1 MRIRSGAAG
10 FCVTAAVAAMAT
22 AGFAW
27 PAVLLGWT
35 VSTLV
40 MLVLGRCH
48 REPVLGPERI
58 TLLLGVLTMAAA
70 VHGAERAF
78 PEDSTFPFVSLM
90 LLLLLWRGMRGTER
104 TAEST
109 AAILGIILLPVL
121 GAVLVFGLGETAGK
135 WTRPVAA
142 DWKQVWISAA
152 AASPW
157 WCLDRGKR
165 DVRSWL
171 WYGASAGVSLGLSV
185 LTWGTLGSALAQTE
199 QFPLYRSVQTV
210 RILGVLQRMEALVA
224 ATLLMGGFGILLLA
238 GKTAVQGLKK
248 PNKWKFCGVLATV
261 FLLEW
266 LFRALSE
273 QVREIA
279 ETVFW
284 GLLPFFMLW
293 IVFLTKNEKNS

>member
-1 MRIRSGAAG
+1 MRIRNGAAG
-10 FCVTAAVAAMAT
+10 FCVTAATAAMAT
-22 AGFAW
+22 ARFAW
-27 PAVLLGWT
+27 PAVMLGWM

-40 MLVLGRCH
+40 MLALGHCR
-48 REPVLGPERI
+48 REPISGPKWVV
-58 TLLLGVLTMAAA
+58 LLLGVLTMTAA
-70 VHGAERAF
+70 VLGAERAF

-90 LLLLLWRGMRGTER
+90 LLLLLWRGMRGTKR
-104 TAEST
+104 GVEST
-109 AAILGIILLPVL
+109 AAILGMILLPVL
-121 GAVLVFGLGETAGK
+121 GAVLLFGLGESAVQ
-135 WTRPVAA
+135 WTRPAAA

-157 WCLDRGKR
+157 WCLEREKR

-185 LTWGTLGSALAQTE
+185 LTYGALGNALAQAE
-199 QFPLYRSVQTV
+199 AFPLYRSVQTV

-224 ATLLMGGFGILLLA
+224 AALLMGGFGILLLA
-238 GKTAVQGLKK
+238 GETAALGLKRS
-248 PNKWKFCGVLATV
+248 NKWKSCGVLAVV

-273 QVREIA
+273 QVRQIT

-284 GLLPFFMLW
+284 GLLPLFVLW
-293 IVFLTKNEKNS
+293 VVFLTKNEKTS